1 MQGNIADIVRINEKI
16 RAEAVRLI
24 GPDGEQVGIVSVPEA
39 LSYAD
44 RLNLDLVE
52 VAPMASPPVCKV
64 MDYGKY
70 RYEQEQKAKEARKR
84 QTTISIKE
92 IKLRP
97 KIDDHDFDTKK
108 GHVERFLKKG
118 DKVKLTI
125 MFRGREL
132 VHPHLGETTAPAY
145 GGGSGRDRR
154 GRVGAEPRRQE
165 HDHDAGAQA
174 ELIRRL
180 VLQRPLRNRPQP
192 SSGRAMLARMW
203 MKGTGMAKNKTHKGT
218 KKRIRVTATGKLMRQ
233 RAFGSHL
240 LTKKSA
246 NRKRKLRKAA
256 QIVASDTNRLR
267 SLLGR

>member
-1 MQGNIADIVRINEKI
+1 VQGNIADIVRINEKI
-16 RAEAVRLI
+16 RADVVRLI
-24 GPDGEQVGIVSVPEA
+24 GPDGEQVGIVGVPEA
-39 LSYAD
+39 LNYAD

-132 VHPHLGETTAPAY
+132 VHPHLGERLLRRMADDLAEIGEVESEP
-145 GGGSGRDRR
+145 SLDGRNM
-154 GRVGAEPRRQE
+154 
-165 HDHDAGAQA
+165 
-174 ELIRRL
+174 IM
-180 VLQRPLRNRPQP
+180 
-192 SSGRAMLARMW
+192 MLAP
-203 MKGTGMAKNKTHKGT
+203 
-218 KKRIRVTATGKLMRQ
+218 KR
-233 RAFGSHL
+233 
-240 LTKKSA
+240 
-246 NRKRKLRKAA
+246 N
-256 QIVASDTNRLR
+256 
-267 SLLGR
+267 

>member
-1 MQGNIADIVRINEKI
+1 VQGNIADIVRINEKI
-16 RAEAVRLI
+16 RAESVRLI
-24 GPDGEQVGIVSVPEA
+24 GPDGEQVGIVGVPEA
-39 LSYAD
+39 LTYAD

-132 VHPHLGETTAPAY
+132 VHPHLGERLLRRMAEDLAEIGEIESEPNLD
-145 GGGSGRDRR
+145 GRNM
-154 GRVGAEPRRQE
+154 
-165 HDHDAGAQA
+165 
-174 ELIRRL
+174 IM
-180 VLQRPLRNRPQP
+180 
-192 SSGRAMLARMW
+192 MLAP
-203 MKGTGMAKNKTHKGT
+203 
-218 KKRIRVTATGKLMRQ
+218 KR
-233 RAFGSHL
+233 
-240 LTKKSA
+240 
-246 NRKRKLRKAA
+246 N
-256 QIVASDTNRLR
+256 
-267 SLLGR
+267 

>member
-16 RAEAVRLI
+16 RADAVRLI

-39 LSYAD
+39 LEYAD

-52 VAPMASPPVCKV
+52 VAPMANPPVCKV
-64 MDYGKY
+64 MDFGKY

-132 VHPHLGETTAPAY
+132 VHPHLGERLLRRMAEDLADDR
-145 GGGSGRDRR
+145 RDRVR
-154 GRVGAEPRRQE
+154 AQSRRQE
-165 HDHDAGAQA
+165 HGHDAGAEA
-174 ELIRRL
+174 ELSRRPVRAVRL
-180 VLQRPLRNRPQP
+180 LRA
-192 SSGRAMLARMW
+192 SGGGR
-203 MKGTGMAKNKTHKGT
+203 
-218 KKRIRVTATGKLMRQ
+218 
-233 RAFGSHL
+233 
-240 LTKKSA
+240 
-246 NRKRKLRKAA
+246 
-256 QIVASDTNRLR
+256 
-267 SLLGR
+267 LLGARGSFACE

>member
-16 RAEAVRLI
+16 RADQVRLI
-24 GPDGEQVGIVSVPEA
+24 GPEGEQVGIVDIREA

-52 VAPMASPPVCKV
+52 VAPMATPPVCKV

-97 KIDDHDFDTKK
+97 KIDDHDFATKK
-108 GHVERFLKKG
+108 GHVERFLKDG

-132 VHPHLGETTAPAY
+132 VHPHLGERLLRRMAEELVEIGDVESQPNLD
-145 GGGSGRDRR
+145 GRNM
-154 GRVGAEPRRQE
+154 VM
-165 HDHDAGAQA
+165 
-174 ELIRRL
+174 
-180 VLQRPLRNRPQP
+180 
-192 SSGRAMLARMW
+192 MLAP
-203 MKGTGMAKNKTHKGT
+203 
-218 KKRIRVTATGKLMRQ
+218 KR
-233 RAFGSHL
+233 
-240 LTKKSA
+240 
-246 NRKRKLRKAA
+246 
-256 QIVASDTNRLR
+256 
-267 SLLGR
+267 

>member
-16 RAEAVRLI
+16 RADMVRLI
-24 GPDGEQVGIVSVPEA
+24 GPDGEQVGIVGIQEA

-52 VAPMASPPVCKV
+52 VAPMANPPVCKV

-97 KIDDHDFDTKK
+97 KIDDHDFDTKR

-132 VHPHLGETTAPAY
+132 VHPHLGERLLRRMADDLAEIGEIESEPSLDGRNMVMMLAP
-145 GGGSGRDRR
+145 RR
-154 GRVGAEPRRQE
+154 G
-165 HDHDAGAQA
+165 
-174 ELIRRL
+174 
-180 VLQRPLRNRPQP
+180 
-192 SSGRAMLARMW
+192 
-203 MKGTGMAKNKTHKGT
+203 
-218 KKRIRVTATGKLMRQ
+218 
-233 RAFGSHL
+233 
-240 LTKKSA
+240 
-246 NRKRKLRKAA
+246 
-256 QIVASDTNRLR
+256 
-267 SLLGR
+267 

>member
-1 MQGNIADIVRINEKI
+1 VQGNIADIVRINEKI
-16 RAEAVRLI
+16 RADQVRLI
-24 GPDGEQVGIVSVPEA
+24 GPDGEQVGIVDIREA
-39 LSYAD
+39 LNYAD

-52 VAPMASPPVCKV
+52 VAPMANPPVCKV

-132 VHPHLGETTAPAY
+132 VHPHLGE
-145 GGGSGRDRR
+145 RLLRR
-154 GRVGAEPRRQE
+154 MAE
-165 HDHDAGAQA
+165 DLA
-174 ELIRRL
+174 EIGE
-180 VLQRPLRNRPQP
+180 VESQP
-192 SSGRAMLARMW
+192 SLDGRNMVMMLAP
-203 MKGTGMAKNKTHKGT
+203 
-218 KKRIRVTATGKLMRQ
+218 KR
-233 RAFGSHL
+233 
-240 LTKKSA
+240 
-246 NRKRKLRKAA
+246 
-256 QIVASDTNRLR
+256 
-267 SLLGR
+267 